1 MECKVRGAEC
11 YGKTVG
17 MEVRENVTDWDSEGH
32 RRSPL
37 WLSLFS
43 TKMQQKHLLPGV
55 AENII
60 GDNVC
65 EILRTHRQSPANAIL
80 I

>member
-1 MECKVRGAEC
+1 
-11 YGKTVG
+11 
-17 MEVRENVTDWDSEGH
+17 MEVRENVTDWDSEDH

-37 WLSLFS
+37 CLSLFS

-60 GDNVC
+60 GNNVR